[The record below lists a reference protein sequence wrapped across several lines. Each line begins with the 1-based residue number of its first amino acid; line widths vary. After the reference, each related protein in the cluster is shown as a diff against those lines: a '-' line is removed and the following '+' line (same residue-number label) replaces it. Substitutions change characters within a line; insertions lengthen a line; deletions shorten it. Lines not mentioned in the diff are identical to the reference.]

1 MRTIKP
7 HSQLKVMKTMK
18 KLQQEIKK
26 VLVGKTQ
33 KDKRQILSPIEKNH
47 QVLDMQ
53 IQVHYAGFVN
63 HTQLK

>member
-1 MRTIKP
+1 
-7 HSQLKVMKTMK
+7 MKAMK

-33 KDKRQILSPIEKNH
+33 KDKGQILSPIEKNH